1 MSQANVTVIDVDQQS
16 FQAAVIEQSHHVPV
30 VVDFWA
36 PWCGPCRTLGPTLE
50 RLANH
55 ANGSW
60 ILAKVNVDENQP
72 LSQMFGVQGIP
83 AVKAFKDGKIIEQ
96 FTGALPESQVKTWLK
111 KFVSSGDDLHISQL
125 LTLALSN
132 PQMAKQQFEAL
143 LSTHPSNHALRL
155 AYAELLVR
163 SDDGE
168 AVPQLKQIP
177 AGSDEY
183 AKAQAW
189 MVIAAALQGT
199 QVTTSA
205 SNPSY
210 DVAMRQFATGAV
222 SEAIAG
228 LLDMVRYQRAW
239 GDDAARKTL
248 LAIFVVLGDA
258 HPLVASARRELAA
271 ALF

>member
-1 MSQANVTVIDVDQQS
+1 MSSSPVAVIDVDQRS
-16 FQAAVIEQSHHVPV
+16 FQDAVINRSHDIPV

-50 RLANH
+50 RLANQ

-60 ILAKVNVDENQP
+60 ILAKVNVDENQG

-83 AVKAFKDGKIIEQ
+83 AVKAFKDGKIVEQ
-96 FTGALPESQVKTWLK
+96 FTGALPESQVKSWLK
-111 KFVSSGDDLHISQL
+111 KFVSSGEDAHISQL

-143 LSTHPSNHALRL
+143 LNTHPNNHALRL

-163 SDDGE
+163 SHDAD
-168 AVPQLKQIP
+168 ASTHLKQIP

-189 MVIAAALQGT
+189 MQLAAALQGT
-199 QVTTSA
+199 QVTTSDSNA
-205 SNPSY
+205 SF
-210 DVAMRQFATGAV
+210 DAALLQFADGRVAD
-222 SEAIAG
+222 AIAG

>member
-1 MSQANVTVIDVDQQS
+1 MTQSPGAVIDVDQRS
-16 FQAAVIEQSHHVPV
+16 FQEAVINQSHHTPV

-50 RLANH
+50 RLANQS
-55 ANGSW
+55 NGSW
-60 ILAKVNVDENQP
+60 ILAKINVDENQA

-83 AVKAFKDGKIIEQ
+83 AVKAFKDGKVVEQ
-96 FTGALPESQVKTWLK
+96 FTGALPESQVKAWLK
-111 KFVSSGDDLHISQL
+111 KFVSGGEDAHISQL

-132 PQMAKQQFEAL
+132 PQLAKQQFEAL
-143 LSTHPSNHALRL
+143 LHTHPSNHALRL

-163 SDDGE
+163 TNDAD
-168 AVPQLKQIP
+168 AMQHLKQIP

-189 MVIAAALQGT
+189 MQLAAALQGT
-199 QVTTSA
+199 QVTTSD
-205 SNPSY
+205 SNAAY
-210 DVAMRQFATGAV
+210 DTAMRQFADGAV
-222 SEAIAG
+222 AEAIAG
-228 LLDMVRYQRAW
+228 LLDMVRFQRAW

-248 LAIFVVLGDA
+248 LAIFVVLGDN
-258 HPLVASARRELAA
+258 HPLVTNSRRELAA